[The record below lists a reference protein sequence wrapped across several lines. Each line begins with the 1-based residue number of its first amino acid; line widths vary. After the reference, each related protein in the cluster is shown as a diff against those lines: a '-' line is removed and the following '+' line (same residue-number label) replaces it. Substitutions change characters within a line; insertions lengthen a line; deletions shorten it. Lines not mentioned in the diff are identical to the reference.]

1 MHVTVDTTEGFNRR
15 MRVEIPEDHITS
27 VVDERLK
34 SLIPKTVIPG
44 FRPGKAPLK
53 LIAHRY
59 GARVRSD
66 VVREL
71 VPETF
76 QAAATQEKVLPANKP
91 EFVEISADPGKGLH
105 YTAVFEAYPDIEL
118 PAMETL
124 KIQRPMAEITEE
136 DVDSMIETLRKR
148 SRTWSVVD
156 RPAVQGDRILIDFEG
171 VVDPAPVEA
180 STAEAATETTSD
192 STTAP
197 GTDQEGAIPGEI
209 TAPEML
215 KKTGVP
221 VELGAGIM
229 IEGFEEG
236 LIGAKAD
243 DERTLALEYPSKY
256 HRPELSGRPVTFTV
270 RIRSVE
276 EPAFPE
282 SDEAFAKRFGLENGN
297 RDTIRSAAYQDL
309 NRKLEFAL
317 RMETNRRVID
327 TLLGSMKTIELPPS
341 AIEKEAIAISDR
353 KREDFKKI
361 GIDPNNLGINAD
373 AAKPQAR
380 QQLTLSLLL
389 GKLMVLSNATAN
401 ADQIRERIED
411 VASEYQEPKR
421 KIAWYYEDEKR
432 LSTIESAILQD
443 RVVEWVLE
451 HASVTEEPMSF
462 NELLNRRPPTPGSQ
476 ANHQA
481 LPTE

>member
-15 MRVEIPEDHITS
+15 MRVEIPEDHIAS

-34 SLIPKTVIPG
+34 TLIPTTVIPG
-44 FRPGKAPLK
+44 FRPGKVPLK
-53 LIAHRY
+53 LIVHRY
-59 GARVRSD
+59 GTRVRND

-76 QAAATQEKVLPANKP
+76 QIAATQEKVIPANEP

-105 YTAVFEAYPDIEL
+105 YTAVFEAYPDLEL

-124 KIQRPMAEITEE
+124 KIQRPMAEVTEE
-136 DVDSMIETLRKR
+136 DVDRMIETLRKQ

-171 VVDPAPVEA
+171 VVDPKPVEA
-180 STAEAATETTSD
+180 STAEATSD
-192 STTAP
+192 SATAP
-197 GTDQEGAIPGEI
+197 GTDQEGAIPGET
-209 TAPEML
+209 TAPETV
-215 KKTGVP
+215 KKVGVP
-221 VELGAGIM
+221 VELGAGVM

-282 SDEAFAKRFGLENGN
+282 SDEEFARRFGLENGN
-297 RDTIRSAAYQDL
+297 MDTIRSAAYQDL
-309 NRKLEFAL
+309 NRKLKFAL
-317 RMETNRRVID
+317 RMETNQRVIGA
-327 TLLGSMKTIELPPS
+327 LLGSMKTIELPPS
-341 AIEKEAIAISDR
+341 AIEKEAIAISER
-353 KREDFKKI
+353 KRKELKSI
-361 GIDPNNLGINAD
+361 GIDPSNLDTNTD
-373 AAKPQAR
+373 AAKPEAR

-389 GKLMVLSNATAN
+389 RKLMVLSNATAN
-401 ADQIRERIED
+401 TDQIRERIED
-411 VASEYQEPKR
+411 IASEYQEPKR
-421 KIAWYYEDEKR
+421 MIAWYYEDEKR
-432 LSTIESAILQD
+432 LSTIESAVLQD
-443 RVVEWVLE
+443 RIVEWVLE

-462 NELLNRRPPTPGSQ
+462 NELLNRRPTTPVPQ
-476 ANHQA
+476 ANHQVF
-481 LPTE
+481 PTE